1 MTTLF
6 ENNATLDV
14 IDIRDLA
21 NAAIK
26 ALSVLRGED
35 SDADEKKEAADNL
48 NLLAEALKSFGDNET
63 YAPYEPVEGEEADE
77 DYFYGEDIPELLAH
91 IGDNYDVTLV
101 LEDFLAGYLEELADD
116 FGWLTPETPPIIREA
131 VNWQLVAEEYQ
142 KNCIPF
148 VLDGDVFWINK

>member
-21 NAAIK
+21 NAAVK
-26 ALSVLRGED
+26 ALSVLRDED
-35 SDADEKKEAADNL
+35 SDADEQKEAADNL
-48 NLLAEALKSFGDNET
+48 NILAEALKDFGNGSH
-63 YAPYEPVEGEEADE
+63 APYDPDE
-77 DYFYGEDIPELLAH
+77 DIADIDHFYGEDIPELLAD

-101 LEDFLAGYLEELADD
+101 LEDFLPDYLDELAID
-116 FGWLTPETPPIIREA
+116 FGWVAPDTPAIIRSA
-131 VNWQLVAEEYQ
+131 INWQIVAEEYQ
-142 KNCIPF
+142 KNCIQF